1 MRLHGSRSP
10 SSAARRWLLGH
21 DEVRLARESV
31 DNRFKDWSR
40 YDATMGGC
48 KHSHN
53 PAIRAWADQATSTR
67 KPTSR
72 RVTFHQVV
80 LESAEGCE
88 DNSASQKAIGMESG
102 TVLGALSGAS
112 SSHCAGRMAVRERI
126 QMLEPPSAT
135 VTLVHFAAEPYV
147 AKPPWCQ
154 MPGPSIARIV
164 QVTVGLSAV
173 GVMIGSVLGA
183 ILAALFGVRVGDFGF
198 ASEIWFAGAMLGA
211 GVGGV
216 LAPVAA
222 WTLMR
227 RVPIWRAIAE
237 TAAGTV
243 LGTTLGL
250 IFPRLPAPWLGVLG
264 FVTAATRLWLTHR
277 RPRSGVGR

>member
-1 MRLHGSRSP
+1 VLRRQFSESECNENGVGNRTWRVVGEHRRHT
-10 SSAARRWLLGH
+10 AR
-21 DEVRLARESV
+21 
-31 DNRFKDWSR
+31 
-40 YDATMGGC
+40 
-48 KHSHN
+48 
-53 PAIRAWADQATSTR
+53 
-67 KPTSR
+67 
-72 RVTFHQVV
+72 
-80 LESAEGCE
+80 
-88 DNSASQKAIGMESG
+88 
-102 TVLGALSGAS
+102 
-112 SSHCAGRMAVRERI
+112 AGWPLERI
-126 QMLEPPSAT
+126 QMLEHPPSAT

-147 AKPPWCQ
+147 AKPQWCQ

-173 GVMIGSVLGA
+173 GVIIGSVLGA
-183 ILAALFGVRVGDFGF
+183 ILAVLFGVRVGDFGF

-211 GVGGV
+211 GVGGI

-227 RVPIWRAIAE
+227 RVPIWRAIGE